1 MLKLQKQLAAAKTS
15 NEKTAIK
22 RQIDATDKL
31 IDQSVYE
38 PPRLF
43 RRVCYVS
50 PATMTGAS

>member
-38 PPRLF
+38 LYDLSEAEICL
-43 RRVCYVS
+43 VES
-50 PATMTGAS
+50 ATD